1 MLNRSFLLHLLCC
14 AFSERNPKCDEIQTS
29 LREFVAFNGTDNLQV
44 NKRTI
49 TSTSNSARIDI
60 NLKDNTALCNR
71 MFDDLHHP
79 NSLTLL
85 VTNIIKIE
93 LEFLEGKRLV
103 DSPQIRNG
111 QIEAMVENFQ
121 VRVLGVCRIV
131 TMEGENF
138 ANVSRLESL
147 DLSRNNLI
155 QLVHQ
160 SFVGSTQLPKLSG
173 EQWENVKIA
182 KILFSVF
189 GTKQHL
195 S

>member
-1 MLNRSFLLHLLCC
+1 MPSPSPTGCWTLRRIIMLILSFLLHLLCC
-14 AFSERNPKCDEIQTS
+14 AFPERNPKCDEIQTS

-49 TSTSNSARIDI
+49 TSTSNSAWIDI

-71 MFDDLHHP
+71 MFDVLHHP

-93 LEFLEGKRLV
+93 LVLLEGKRLV

-131 TMEGENF
+131 TIEGENF

-173 EQWENVKIA
+173 EQ
-182 KILFSVF
+182 
-189 GTKQHL
+189 
-195 S
+195 

>member
-1 MLNRSFLLHLLCC
+1 MASPSPTACWTLRTTIMLSRSFLLHLLCC
-14 AFSERNPKCDEIQTS
+14 AFSERNPKCNEIQTS
-29 LREFVAFNGTDNLQV
+29 LREFVAFNGTGNLQV

-111 QIEAMVENFQ
+111 QIEEAGMCQLRKFP
-121 VRVLGVCRIV
+121 RG
-131 TMEGENF
+131 
-138 ANVSRLESL
+138 ESL

-155 QLVHQ
+155 QLVHK
-160 SFVGSTQLPKLSG
+160 SFVGSTQLPKVSG
-173 EQWENVKIA
+173 EQ
-182 KILFSVF
+182 
-189 GTKQHL
+189 
-195 S
+195 